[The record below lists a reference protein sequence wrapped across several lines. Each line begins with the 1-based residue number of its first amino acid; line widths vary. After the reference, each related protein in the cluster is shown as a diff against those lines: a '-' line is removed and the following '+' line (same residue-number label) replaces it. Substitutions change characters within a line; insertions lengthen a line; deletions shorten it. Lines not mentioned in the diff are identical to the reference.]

1 MGDAT
6 VRPSTGDDLVVQND
20 DGSAKIELNEDGTV
34 TITGTVTLPATSFG
48 DGNITNVAD
57 LNCDSVSV
65 DDATVGLDLNFGGN
79 NTLNKVS
86 LTDNLADALNINQGG
101 TSYMKFVT
109 TDSSEAIVAGKDLE
123 TLTTTKIKQKGA
135 FMQSSTHQ
143 ALTLGV

>member
-48 DGNITNVAD
+48 NGNITNIGNINCDRISVAD
-57 LNCDSVSV
+57 SAIGLELLFDG
-65 DDATVGLDLNFGGN
+65 AT
-79 NTLNKVS
+79 TLNKIS

-109 TDSSEAIVAGKDLE
+109 TNSSEAIITGKDLE
-123 TLTTTKIKQKGA
+123 T
-135 FMQSSTHQ
+135 SVSTNFVERGSCFHNSTNRN
-143 ALTLGV
+143 LVFGY